1 MHCTWLMSD
10 SFAQNSNPAPGFD
23 AFKTARPENAAS
35 RRSVFVNATHAPA
48 QAIIFQVNAMPAF
61 KANKLA
67 AIRLHQTFGW
77 NIAKFITR
85 LQRQIVRIPAETA
98 GAAGHTV
105 KRRFRH
111 INAHALHRPVM
122 PVISVG
128 GGADYAI
135 VRCLASGM
143 LQRPRK
149 A

>member
-1 MHCTWLMSD
+1 MSD
-10 SFAQNSNPAPGFD
+10 SFTQKSIPAPGFN
-23 AFKTARPENAAS
+23 ALKTARPENAAS
-35 RRSVFVNATHAPA
+35 RWPVFVNTTYAPA
-48 QAIIFQVNAMPAF
+48 QAIIFQVNAMPIF
-61 KANKLA
+61 KADKLA
-67 AIRLHQTFGW
+67 AIRLNQTFGW

-111 INAHALHRPVM
+111 ANAQALHRPVM
-122 PVISVG
+122 PLISVG

-135 VRCLASGM
+135 VCCLASGM